1 MSKKEE
7 NFNNADVS
15 CGRDWRKAVFDNK
28 IKMRCKKRRELVIKT
43 RRRYEVAI

>member
-15 CGRDWRKAVFDNK
+15 CGRDWRKAVFDSK
-28 IKMRCKKRRELVIKT
+28 IKMRRKKRRMN
-43 RRRYEVAI
+43 